1 MNPINTIAFRSYQKA
16 LYLLSKLIRFP
27 IPEVFHN
34 LNDIL
39 EILKKEGKAKPI
51 LIAGKTISKK
61 EEVISLLRLLQGNNL
76 SPFLYNKVSSDP
88 DRRSI
93 DDLATFYRSNGCDC
107 IIAIGGGS
115 SMDAGKALAVRL
127 LYPKKPLEKFAGILK
142 VRKKTPLL
150 IACATTAG
158 TGSEATVCSVI
169 TQEEEDYKFAI
180 SDPVLTPR
188 YAILDSRFL
197 KSLPRKVIAD
207 CGMDALCHALEAY
220 LSCSCTPL
228 TRKYSLTALKL
239 IHENL
244 APFYLDSSNQRAG
257 KSMLEASF
265 DAGVSFTRA
274 YVGYVHA
281 LAHAIGGKYH
291 IAHGRCIAILLPYV
305 LRAYGKKA
313 ERRLSEVY
321 DVFYP
326 DKKDVS
332 MESKAALLISEIEDM
347 NQRMDIPSSFQ
358 GQLKEED
365 FDSLSKRAYKE
376 ANPLYPVPRLLNQ
389 KELKN
394 ILIQANHA

>member
-1 MNPINTIAFRSYQKA
+1 
-16 LYLLSKLIRFP
+16 
-27 IPEVFHN
+27 
-34 LNDIL
+34 
-39 EILKKEGKAKPI
+39 
-51 LIAGKTISKK
+51 
-61 EEVISLLRLLQGNNL
+61 
-76 SPFLYNKVSSDP
+76 
-88 DRRSI
+88 
-93 DDLATFYRSNGCDC
+93 
-107 IIAIGGGS
+107 
-115 SMDAGKALAVRL
+115 
-127 LYPKKPLEKFAGILK
+127 
-142 VRKKTPLL
+142 
-150 IACATTAG
+150 
-158 TGSEATVCSVI
+158 
-169 TQEEEDYKFAI
+169 
-180 SDPVLTPR
+180 
-188 YAILDSRFL
+188 
-197 KSLPRKVIAD
+197 
-207 CGMDALCHALEAY
+207 
-220 LSCSCTPL
+220 
-228 TRKYSLTALKL
+228 
-239 IHENL
+239 
-244 APFYLDSSNQRAG
+244 
-257 KSMLEASF
+257 MLEASF

>member
-1 MNPINTIAFRSYQKA
+1 MNPIKLFSFRLYQRI
-16 LYLLSKLIRFP
+16 LFLSSKLIRFP

-39 EILKKEGKAKPI
+39 EILKKEEKAKPI

-61 EEVISLLRLLQGNNL
+61 EEVISLIRLLQDNNI
-76 SPFLYNKVSSDP
+76 SPFLYDRVSSDP
-88 DRRSI
+88 DRKTI

-142 VRKKTPLL
+142 VRKKPPLL
-150 IACATTAG
+150 IACPTTAG

-169 TQEEEDYKFAI
+169 TQEEENYKFAI
-180 SDPVLTPR
+180 SDPVLTPK
-188 YAILDSRFL
+188 YALLDDRFL
-197 KSLPRKVIAD
+197 ISLPRKVIAD

-220 LSCSCTPL
+220 LSCSSTPL
-228 TRKYSLTALKL
+228 TREYSLTALKL

-244 APFYLDSSNQRAG
+244 TPFYLDSSNKHAG
-257 KSMLEASF
+257 KAMLEASF

-274 YVGYVHA
+274 YVGYIHA

-313 ERRLSEVY
+313 ARRLSEVY

-326 DKKDVS
+326 DKKNAS
-332 MESKAALLISEIEDM
+332 IKSKADMLISEIENM
-347 NQRMDIPSSFQ
+347 NGRMDIPSSFQ
-358 GQLKEED
+358 GQLEEAD
-365 FDSLSKRAYKE
+365 FESLSRRAYKE
-376 ANPLYPVPRLLNQ
+376 ANPLYPVPKLLNQ
-389 KELKN
+389 EELKN